1 MVYRCKGGITEENL
15 KKLISHAE
23 IPERDECIIR
33 NMTKLNIQIF
43 SEANKNVRKGQVAKK
58 DRSAD
63 VKYQLSRFTPAVK
76 DIMEVK
82 YLYGGEIRVGVKS
95 GWNRRSIEVKFISV
109 CD

>member
-1 MVYRCKGGITEENL
+1 M

-33 NMTKLNIQIF
+33 NMTKLNIQII

-76 DIMEVK
+76 DIMEVR
-82 YLYGGEIRVGVKS
+82 LFT
-95 GWNRRSIEVKFISV
+95 RRNHYKCAASNWTNNVEK
-109 CD
+109 

>member
-1 MVYRCKGGITEENL
+1 M

-76 DIMEVK
+76 DIMEVS
-82 YLYGGEIRVGVKS
+82 LFT
-95 GWNRRSIEVKFISV
+95 RRNHYKCAASKWTNNVQK
-109 CD
+109 

>member
-1 MVYRCKGGITEENL
+1 M

-82 YLYGGEIRVGVKS
+82 YLYGVKLEGKIGVKLKLDP
-95 GWNRRSIEVKFISV
+95 IEVK
-109 CD
+109 